1 MVPIFGTYLRRTE
14 SSQGLKLICKIAQME
29 TTPDHTSGLSLFD
42 ARLTKS
48 NELRQHIIEI
58 VFVTVGAELVISE
71 KMVN

>member
-1 MVPIFGTYLRRTE
+1 
-14 SSQGLKLICKIAQME
+14 ME

-42 ARLTKS
+42 ARSTKS
-48 NELRQHIIEI
+48 NKLRQHNIEI